1 MIVATSNLR
10 IAIWRDISTCEGI
23 MFRATRWSVSLMT
36 VVTTLSAAVS
46 SAEIVTTSFDE
57 DMVALDLTAAGT
69 KDSAVLGVVG
79 GPPSRTVR

>member
-1 MIVATSNLR
+1 
-10 IAIWRDISTCEGI
+10 
-23 MFRATRWSVSLMT
+23 MT